1 LSVAGWVN
9 LLINSIIEDASL
21 FFFSSGF
28 LLAHSVHESD
38 REESEGQ
45 KEDDVQNKC
54 PNDDCSFFFGICF
67 GSSDVEWSANRH
79 DGSNVVCSANR
90 LDVSNVSGDKRI
102 WAVWEWC
109 DGVLYVDEFS
119 SVYFESLLFSAQ
131 INLLS
136 SAKVVVQKF
145 ECSEGMEHFLS
156 VSSNLL
162 GAQGIPREEVVDTT
176 AITGW

>member
-1 LSVAGWVN
+1 LSVAGWVD

-54 PNDDCSFFFGICF
+54 PNDDCSFFFRICF
-67 GSSDVEWSANRH
+67 GSSDVEWSANR
-79 DGSNVVCSANR
+79 
-90 LDVSNVSGDKRI
+90 LDVSNVRGDKRI
-102 WAVWEWC
+102 WAVCEWC